1 MSKIIA
7 FVNRK
12 GGSSKTTSCGYI
24 AMCLHNAGHK
34 VICIDYDSDHTLL
47 KWFNTGNLPFKDIAG
62 NLDNIDSDIRS
73 TVNYDYVLL
82 DTMPNDE
89 AIVYKVALEADEV
102 IIPLAPTAFDLNRLA
117 STLRTITTV
126 ETKLGKDL
134 ASVLLTQVR
143 ANTNIL
149 QEMQELL
156 AKDVP
161 LCNSQIKASVKYQ
174 GFGTPTHLEE
184 YQAVCDELE
193 L

>member
-1 MSKIIA
+1 MPKIIA

-12 GGSSKTTSCGYI
+12 GGSSKTTSCGYV

-34 VICIDYDSDHTLL
+34 IRCIDYDSDHTLL
-47 KWFNTGNLPFKDIAG
+47 KWFNTGNLPFEVIAG
-62 NLDNIDSDIRS
+62 NADDIEADIS
-73 TVNYDYVLL
+73 ASSSHDYLLL

-117 STLRTITTV
+117 STLRTISKV
-126 ETKLGKDL
+126 EKKLNKDL

-143 ANTNIL
+143 ANTNIFA
-149 QEMQELL
+149 EMQELL
-156 AKDVP
+156 TDDVP
-161 LCNSQIKASVKYQ
+161 LCDSTIKASVKYQ
-174 GFGTPTHLEE
+174 GFNTPEYLEE
-184 YQAVCDELE
+184 YQAFCNELE